1 MRGKKVKEGLG
12 LRIGRWIIRILLFTW
27 TVTIVFPVIWVL
39 YTSFKTNKEFFA
51 DMWALPT
58 KFMFENY
65 EFAWNTAQFSK
76 YFANSFYVVAIS
88 VLLTLLVSS
97 TTAYVIAKYRWR
109 WIKGLERFYL
119 LVMTIP
125 GVLVLVPQYF
135 MLLNMGMNDKL
146 WVVAALHSLGSVP
159 INIMMQ
165 IGFMRSVDDALFEAA
180 DIDGATEFQK
190 YFYVMIPSVKSV
202 LFLTTLTGI
211 LGSWNEF
218 ILTLTYIN
226 DETKYT
232 VSVGL
237 SHLQNASTYGVQYG
251 GLFAGLVLAMVPI
264 LVVYAIFQKP
274 LQEGI
279 RMDGGVKG

>member
-12 LRIGRWIIRILLFTW
+12 LQIGRSIIRILLFAW
-27 TVTIVFPVIWVL
+27 TITIVFPVIWVT

-51 DMWALPT
+51 DMWALPSRW
-58 KFMFENY
+58 MVENY
-65 EFAWNTAQFSK
+65 EFAWHTAQFSK
-76 YFANSFYVVAIS
+76 YFVNSFYVVALS
-88 VLLTLLVSS
+88 VSLSLLISS
-97 TTAYVIAKYRWR
+97 TTAYVIARYNWR

-135 MLLNMGMNDKL
+135 MFLNMGMNDKL
-146 WVVAALHSLGSVP
+146 WVVAALHGLGTVP
-159 INIMMQ
+159 VNVMMQ
-165 IGFMRSVDDALFEAA
+165 TGFMRSVDNALFEAA
-180 DIDGATEFQK
+180 DIDGASEFQK
-190 YFYVMIPSVKSV
+190 YFRIMLPSIKSA
-202 LFLTTLTGI
+202 LFLTMLTGI

-237 SHLQNASTYGVQYG
+237 SHLQNASTYGVEYG
-251 GLFAGLVLAMVPI
+251 GLFAGLVLAMIPI
-264 LVVYAIFQKP
+264 LIVYAVFQRP

-279 RMDGGVKG
+279 CMDGGMKG